1 MANIQKSGL
10 RTGTLPWIPRP
21 LTYCSSD
28 QDLGW
33 LKTSHKSFYSGSYF
47 QLNALHFVHKVLCSC
62 GLSF

>member
-10 RTGTLPWIPRP
+10 RTGTLPLSTRP

-33 LKTSHKSFYSGSYF
+33 SRPPTSPSTQGPTSSSLPYISYMR
-47 QLNALHFVHKVLCSC
+47 SC
-62 GLSF
+62 AAAG